1 MLRIVPAKLVE
12 VKDNAKEMTKYFSA
26 ATIPARPNTHII
38 KAERNRPRRQQADDA
53 HGSSWRRGLRI
64 FQSRM
69 PDSFKDGRGKSNDDH
84 YKRRDDRGEAGDDR
98 YKRRDGR
105 GKYRDQR
112 KISKGS
118 PGISHKRP
126 SASQARKETSR

>member
-38 KAERNRPRRQQADDA
+38 KAERNRPRR
-53 HGSSWRRGLRI
+53 
-64 FQSRM
+64 M

-105 GKYRDQR
+105 GKCRDQR

-126 SASQARKETSR
+126 AASQARKETSR